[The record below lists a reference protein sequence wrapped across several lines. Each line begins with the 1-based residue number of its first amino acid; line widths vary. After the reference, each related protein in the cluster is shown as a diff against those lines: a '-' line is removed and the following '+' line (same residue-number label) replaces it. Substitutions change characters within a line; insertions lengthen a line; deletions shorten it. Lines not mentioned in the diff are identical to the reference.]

1 MDFLFENKDFIS
13 AGQPTVEQFK
23 ELHSKGYEV
32 CINMRSPGEDDFGP
46 EEATLSD
53 LGVKYYNI
61 PFFDHE
67 NNISKE
73 NLDKVSELFKNHRTK
88 ILIHCKSANRI
99 GAWYY
104 YFLRGQ
110 GVAREE
116 AHKNAVAMGLTKL
129 ELMEKL
135 ENLL

>member
-1 MDFLFENKDFIS
+1 MDFLFENNDFIS

-32 CINMRSPGEDDFGP
+32 CINMRSSGEDDFNP
-46 EEATLSD
+46 EETTLGE

-61 PFFDHE
+61 PFFDQD
-67 NNISKE
+67 NSISKE
-73 NLDKVSELFKNHRTK
+73 NLDKISDLFKSHKTK
-88 ILIHCKSANRI
+88 ILIHCKSANRV

-104 YFLRGQ
+104 YFLRSE
-110 GVAREE
+110 GVLKED

-129 ELMEKL
+129 ELMDKL
-135 ENLL
+135 ETFL